1 MSIKQDQ
8 YTLIDDTGREA
19 AAIKTRAG
27 MGLKCKEQEHKAVC
41 RSLLDL
47 LAASHSEELS
57 QVFWIQRVA
66 VAYTGL
72 SLYRPFCSGPQ
83 AHR

>member
-27 MGLKCKEQEHKAVC
+27 MGFKCKAQEHKAVC

-47 LAASHSEELS
+47 LAASHAEALS
-57 QVFWIQRVA
+57 QVF
-66 VAYTGL
+66 
-72 SLYRPFCSGPQ
+72 
-83 AHR
+83 

>member
-1 MSIKQDQ
+1 MSIKRDQ

-19 AAIKTRAG
+19 AAIKTEAG
-27 MGLKCKEQEHKAVC
+27 MGLKWKVQEHKAVC

-57 QVFWIQRVA
+57 QVF
-66 VAYTGL
+66 
-72 SLYRPFCSGPQ
+72 
-83 AHR
+83 

>member
-8 YTLIDDTGREA
+8 YTLIDDTGCKA

-27 MGLKCKEQEHKAVC
+27 MGYEWIVQEHKAVC
-41 RSLLDL
+41 CSLLNL
-47 LAASHSEELS
+47 LAASHAKALL
-57 QVFWIQRVA
+57 QVFWIQRAA
-66 VAYTGL
+66 VAFAGL
-72 SLYRPFCSGPQ
+72 SLQQPFCSGPQ

>member
-27 MGLKCKEQEHKAVC
+27 MGFKSEVQEHKAVC

-47 LAASHSEELS
+47 LAASHAKALS
-57 QVFWIQRVA
+57 QVF
-66 VAYTGL
+66 
-72 SLYRPFCSGPQ
+72 
-83 AHR
+83 

>member
-19 AAIKTRAG
+19 AAIKTKAR
-27 MGLKCKEQEHKAVC
+27 MGFEWKVQGHKAVC

-47 LAASHSEELS
+47 LAASHAEALS
-57 QVFWIQRVA
+57 QVF
-66 VAYTGL
+66 
-72 SLYRPFCSGPQ
+72 
-83 AHR
+83 

>member
-27 MGLKCKEQEHKAVC
+27 MRYEWIVQEHKAVC
-41 RSLLDL
+41 CSLLDL
-47 LAASHSEELS
+47 FAASHSEELS

-66 VAYTGL
+66 VTYTGL

>member
-19 AAIKTRAG
+19 AAIKTKAG
-27 MGLKCKEQEHKAVC
+27 MGLKCEVQEHKAVC

-47 LAASHSEELS
+47 LAASH
-57 QVFWIQRVA
+57 A
-66 VAYTGL
+66 
-72 SLYRPFCSGPQ
+72 
-83 AHR
+83 

>member
-8 YTLIDDTGREA
+8 YTLIDDTGCEA
-19 AAIKTRAG
+19 AAIKTRAR
-27 MGLKCKEQEHKAVC
+27 MGLKWNVQEHKAVC

-47 LAASHSEELS
+47 LAASHAEALS

>member
-19 AAIKTRAG
+19 AAIKTKAG
-27 MGLKCKEQEHKAVC
+27 MGLKWKAQEHKAVC

-47 LAASHSEELS
+47 LAASHAEALL
-57 QVFWIQRVA
+57 QVF
-66 VAYTGL
+66 
-72 SLYRPFCSGPQ
+72 
-83 AHR
+83 